1 VSAIVRGM
9 ALVKV
14 TSLDKL
20 PAGEITEVSVGDV
33 PYAVCNAGGEL
44 HCLGGIC
51 PHAGG
56 PLGQGALSGDIIT
69 CPWHEWQFNCATG
82 ANTEDEDLV
91 VDKYPVVV
99 NEGIIYIDVPE

>member
-1 VSAIVRGM
+1 M

-20 PAGEITEVSVGDV
+20 PPGEITEVSAGGV
-33 PYAVCNAGGEL
+33 PYAVCNANGEL

-56 PLGQGALSGDIIT
+56 PLGQGALSGEIIT
-69 CPWHEWQFNCATG
+69 CPWHEWQFNCKTG

-91 VDKYPVVV
+91 VDTYPVVV
-99 NEGIIYIDVPE
+99 NDGVIYVDVPE

>member
-1 VSAIVRGM
+1 M

-20 PAGEITEVSVGDV
+20 PPGEITEVSAGGV
-33 PYAVCNAGGEL
+33 PYAVCNTNGEL
-44 HCLGGIC
+44 HCLDGIC

-69 CPWHEWQFNCATG
+69 CPWHEWQFNCKTG

-91 VDKYPVVV
+91 VETHPVLVKD
-99 NEGIIYIDVPE
+99 GIIYIDVPEQVG